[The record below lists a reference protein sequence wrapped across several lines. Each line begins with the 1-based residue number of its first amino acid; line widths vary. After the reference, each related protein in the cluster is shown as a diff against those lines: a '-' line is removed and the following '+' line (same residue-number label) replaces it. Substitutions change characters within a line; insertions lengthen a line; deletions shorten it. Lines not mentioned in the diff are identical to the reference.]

1 MDFSG
6 KVAII
11 TGASGNLGRAAGAA
25 FQGAGAKTVLVDR
38 SQQRLNASY
47 PQLAS
52 SADHYLAGTVD
63 LTSEDS
69 VRGLVSE
76 TLQRFGRIDV
86 LVNTVGGFRAGKPVH
101 EDDPDDWLLLF
112 RLNVLTAL
120 ATSRAI
126 VPQMIK
132 QRSGAVINVGSPH
145 GLAGMPRA
153 GGYSVAKAGVIRLTE
168 AMAEEVKDSGVHVH
182 CVLPTTMDTPQN
194 REAMPKADFSKWV
207 EPAAVA
213 DTILFLASDAAR
225 ALYGVIV
232 PIHGPAGR
240 T

>member
-38 SQQRLNASY
+38 SQQRLNAAY

-86 LVNTVGGFRAGKPVH
+86 LVNTVGGFRAGK
-101 EDDPDDWLLLF
+101 
-112 RLNVLTAL
+112 
-120 ATSRAI
+120 
-126 VPQMIK
+126 
-132 QRSGAVINVGSPH
+132 
-145 GLAGMPRA
+145 PRA